1 MSPPPDLTPLKPDST
16 PTPVRLSYST
26 HSPNDSDSPKDQD
39 PPSSGRSS
47 GSRSSHRSSGHHSRM
62 SDDPHDDNE
71 PSVMELASGRS
82 HSRLSGR
89 STSRERRT
97 IRGEQRGGGS
107 NSDGRRQMVSADAA
121 GFLGKG
127 DSGGVDNQQKAHN
140 VKRRR
145 SYDSTLFGLDV
156 FEGLQAD
163 YQNKRKLAENE
174 NFLLR
179 HIPVILPTAKVQ
191 QWRDLASVFI
201 ILYEARAKRGGTTRR
216 ERGTRRERRGELHF
230 AQLR

>member
-1 MSPPPDLTPLKPDST
+1 
-16 PTPVRLSYST
+16 
-26 HSPNDSDSPKDQD
+26 
-39 PPSSGRSS
+39 
-47 GSRSSHRSSGHHSRM
+47 M

-82 HSRLSGR
+82 HSRLERSGR

-163 YQNKRKLAENE
+163 YQHKRKLAENE